1 MGTGIVAI
9 LLFFLPFQG
18 KWLYYLSIIMFIF
31 NTVLYALAA
40 VLSILRYAFYP
51 RAWAMMMHDPVD
63 PLYLA
68 TCPIGFATLIEMWI
82 FICVPKWGYWATM
95 LAWVLWMV
103 DTAVSVVVTL
113 MVTFLM
119 CVYLDLLTYGLC
131 SDSGQTVPEPHQL
144 TGQDHSRPNC
154 AHCSYNRC
162 CRRWRRNIGSVVK
175 HHAYERYHYS
185 VVCALEPEH
194 GNGYDRAGHLLPAAY
209 LAQTPAKAASDE
221 LFLDPWACWIWG
233 IWVRTVYSALGIQS

>member
-31 NTVLYALAA
+31 NTVLYAVAA
-40 VLSILRYAFYP
+40 MLTILRYALYP
-51 RAWAMMMHDPVD
+51 RAWSMMMHDPVD

-95 LAWVLWMV
+95 LAWVLWMI
-103 DTAVSVVVTL
+103 DTAASVVVTL

-119 CVYLDLLTYGLC
+119 CVYLDLLTYGIC
-131 SDSGQTVPEPHQL
+131 SDSGQTMPEPHQL
-144 TGQDHSRPNC
+144 TGQNHCCSNSAYCSHNC
-154 AHCSYNRC
+154 CS
-162 CRRWRRNIGSVVK
+162 RRWRRNLGPVDK
-175 HHAYERYHYS
+175 HHAYEGHYYS
-185 VVCALEPEH
+185 VVCALESEH
-194 GNGYDRAGHLLPAAY
+194 GHGHGRASHLLSAAH
-209 LAQTPAKAASDE
+209 LA
-221 LFLDPWACWIWG
+221 
-233 IWVRTVYSALGIQS
+233 